1 MNEKTAILTDSG
13 CDIPLELAER
23 YGIKVLPLKVIYPEK
38 EYSDRIDI
46 QPDEVYKN
54 MPDRI
59 PTTSLPSPEEIRA
72 MFERIREEGFTHV
85 LAVHLSSNLSGTY
98 NAVKIAAK
106 DFEGLIVKTIDTKT
120 LSMASG
126 WMVLEAARN
135 IANGFSLEKAADN
148 LQKIRPNIH
157 GFYVIETLEYLRRG
171 GRIGA
176 VASMLGQ
183 FLHLKPIISVDQE
196 GKYFTYCKAKGRR
209 KSIEKLVQIVE
220 EKVKNHQI
228 RLAVLNGGSGAEFE
242 ALVQRLKDFNV
253 IDFIFRSQPCPGCPY
268 WPWLAGSLYSGD
280 LVLPIH
286 RS

>member
-13 CDIPLELAER
+13 CDLPLELTEK
-23 YGIKVLPLKVIYPEK
+23 YNIKVLPLKVIYPEK

-54 MPDRI
+54 MPARI
-59 PTTSLPSPEEIRA
+59 PTTSLPSPEEIKA

-135 IANGFSLEKAADN
+135 IASGFSLEKAADN
-148 LQKIRPNIH
+148 LQKIRPKIQ

-220 EKVKNHQI
+220 EQVKNHPI
-228 RLAVLNGGSGAEFE
+228 RLAVLNGGSSAEFE
-242 ALVQRLKDFNV
+242 ALVKRLKDLPNV
-253 IDFIFRSQPCPGCPY
+253 IDFITSEVSPALGVHTGPGL
-268 WPWLAGSLYSGD
+268 LA
-280 LVLPIH
+280 VCIQEI
-286 RS
+286 